1 MFFCKKYT
9 AKEQVSQSQS
19 LQYRKGLPGEMKW
32 EVEVLNTTVVDGAW
46 YEDSV
51 VRLRHVT
58 TGQYLGATDSRYP
71 DTDCTVLYCTVQV
84 SISGPR
90 ITSTQ
95 TRTGARD

>member
-32 EVEVLNTTVVDGAW
+32 EVEVLDTTVVDGAW
-46 YEDSV
+46 YEDSI

-58 TGQYLGATDSRYP
+58 TGQYLGAADSR
-71 DTDCTVLYCTVQV
+71 
-84 SISGPR
+84 
-90 ITSTQ
+90 
-95 TRTGARD
+95 